1 MVHDAWRMMIMVMI
15 MIMMMKVLCE
25 KKCRL
30 RSSERH
36 ADLRVVGLRFG
47 VKGFV
52 PFGLES

>member
-1 MVHDAWRMMIMVMI
+1 MVMI